1 MAGALTRRGGWGRA
15 SSVAPGLALCVILNA
30 GCSPED
36 RSEFRLDPTTTGIEF
51 AAASHTLV
59 LVVQQECPA
68 CAASMPFYRR
78 ITDRVDG
85 DVQVVVAAP
94 ARNVGIRDYL
104 GAHGVEPDSI
114 VLLGPEGNGA
124 LPVSM
129 TPTLLLTDSSG
140 RVLHA
145 WVGKL
150 SGETE
155 EDLLVGLFGR
165 TSRGG
170 PGFEAEGAMSVASLP
185 SWRSAGRETA
195 GGQGRPLQSGR
206 RKSSRRWAAAGRPAR
221 DCLVEGNGSPM
232 TGMWW
237 DVRHAVRGLRRAPV
251 MTAGVILM
259 LAVGVGANVAAFR
272 AAYGLLVK
280 ALPYAD
286 AGRLVRVGRVRSGQD
301 GVGELSRRAFVA
313 LRNEGRSFTGV
324 AGYAPRTL
332 AWVAPEGPVLLRGA
346 TASPALF
353 RLLGATIHA
362 GRLFTEAEATA
373 GRHRVVLLSYGT
385 WTRRFSADPAVI
397 GSGVML
403 GNGTYTVVGVL
414 AQDVAFPSPEV
425 EFWVPMV
432 LWSPE
437 ADLNRVRVTFP
448 VVGRLKPGMAIEQ
461 ARAELGAIAGRSGV
475 GRSSG
480 FEERVVPLREEMT
493 ARYRPALWVLLVAA
507 GLLFL
512 VVGVNVTGL
521 LLGSLLARRHQFA
534 MLGVLG
540 ASPTRIVRTLLFEA
554 ILLGVAGG
562 AVGLAA
568 AAVGFRVV
576 SSLIPVAVRPLV
588 VGTGD
593 WMVVGF
599 GAILSVGVG
608 ATVGVVLAMHSS
620 GVGLGPRLYGSG
632 SQAARGFRFLSGN
645 GVRSFV
651 VTVQVGLALVLLM
664 GAGALME
671 SFAGLVAIDPGY
683 DGENVLSASV
693 SSPDLPSRY
702 FDGISSEEMGSRFG
716 EKRRFYRALTERI
729 QALENLAEV
738 MAVGLSS
745 SIPFNRGSSGIP
757 VPLRVESGVTTL
769 PQALLTE
776 ASPGFFEALR
786 PRLRAGRAFTD
797 RDRAGS
803 VTVAIVNET
812 LARALEEP
820 AVGRRVTIH
829 PDSPRPH
836 VVEVVGVVA
845 DTVVPGR
852 IAGDTRPEIYI
863 SMLQPSMF
871 SEPDEMFVTIRTIG
885 EPTAIVPFVRAAV
898 AAAHPRAAP
907 DNMVAMSARLSATV
921 AEPRAYAVG
930 GGLLAALALTLAM
943 CGLYC
948 VLNNGVAQRQRE
960 FGVRLALGA
969 QRRDILELVLKEGGA
984 VLGSGVIMGLSAAR
998 PQRECWRAFFSGSAR
1013 WTHGGLRW
1021 LSESFS
1027 RSVRWHAT
1035 FPLIGRRGVIR

>member
-1 MAGALTRRGGWGRA
+1 MR
-15 SSVAPGLALCVILNA
+15 
-30 GCSPED
+30 
-36 RSEFRLDPTTTGIEF
+36 
-51 AAASHTLV
+51 
-59 LVVQQECPA
+59 
-68 CAASMPFYRR
+68 
-78 ITDRVDG
+78 
-85 DVQVVVAAP
+85 
-94 ARNVGIRDYL
+94 
-104 GAHGVEPDSI
+104 
-114 VLLGPEGNGA
+114 
-124 LPVSM
+124 
-129 TPTLLLTDSSG
+129 
-140 RVLHA
+140 
-145 WVGKL
+145 
-150 SGETE
+150 
-155 EDLLVGLFGR
+155 
-165 TSRGG
+165 
-170 PGFEAEGAMSVASLP
+170 
-185 SWRSAGRETA
+185 
-195 GGQGRPLQSGR
+195 
-206 RKSSRRWAAAGRPAR
+206 
-221 DCLVEGNGSPM
+221 
-232 TGMWW
+232 GMWW
-237 DVRHAVRGLRRAPV
+237 DVRYAVRGLRRAPV

-259 LAVGVGANVAAFR
+259 LAVGVGANIAVFR

-286 AGRLVRVGRVRSGQD
+286 AGRLVRVGRVRSGQE

-346 TASPALF
+346 TVSPALF
-353 RLLGATIHA
+353 RLLGTTIHA

-403 GNGTYTVVGVL
+403 GNATYTVVGVL

-448 VVGRLKPGMAIEQ
+448 VVGRLKPGVAIEQ

-493 ARYRPALWVLLVAA
+493 ARYRPALLVLLVAA

-521 LLGSLLARRHQFA
+521 LLASLLARRHQFA

-540 ASPTRIVRTLLFEA
+540 ASRTRIVRTLLFEA

-562 AVGLAA
+562 AAGLVA
-568 AAVGFRVV
+568 AAVGFRVA
-576 SSLIPVAVRPLV
+576 SSLVPVPVRAFV
-588 VGTGD
+588 AGTGD

-620 GVGLGPRLYGSG
+620 RLGLGPRLYGSG
-632 SQAARGFRFLSGN
+632 SQAVRGFRFLSGN
-645 GVRSFV
+645 GVRSV
-651 VTVQVGLALVLLM
+651 VVAVQVGLALVLLM
-664 GAGALME
+664 GAGALLE

-683 DGENVLSASV
+683 DAENVLSASV

-729 QALENLAEV
+729 LALENLAEV
-738 MAVGLSS
+738 VAVGLSS
-745 SIPFNRGSSGIP
+745 SIPFNRGSRSIP
-757 VPLRVESGVTTL
+757 VPLRVQSDVTTL

-803 VTVAIVNET
+803 ATVAIVNET
-812 LARALEEP
+812 LARALGEP

-845 DTVVPGR
+845 DTVTPGR
-852 IAGDTRPEIYI
+852 MAGDTRAEIYI

-871 SEPDEMFVTIRTIG
+871 SEPDEMFVTIRTVG
-885 EPTAIVPFVRAAV
+885 DPTAVVPFVRAAV

-907 DNMVAMSARLSATV
+907 DNMVTMSARLSATV

-948 VLNNGVAQRQRE
+948 VLNNGVVQRQRE
-960 FGVRLALGA
+960 FGVRRALGA
-969 QRRDILELVLKEGGA
+969 QRRDILELVVKEGGA
-984 VLGSGVIMGLSAAR
+984 VLASGIIMGLFGGAAATR
-998 PQRECWRAFFSGSAR
+998 VLESLLFGVAPMDIWRVSVVVGIVLAVGALACYFPADRATRSDPLNA
-1013 WTHGGLRW
+1013 LRV
-1021 LSESFS
+1021 E
-1027 RSVRWHAT
+1027 
-1035 FPLIGRRGVIR
+1035 